1 MRNAKEPSAKISFGC
16 GFAALC
22 KSVLHREKIRRLTRM
37 AGYVIANVV
46 WKDSES
52 LAVYKR
58 LMPSSVEKYGGRFL
72 VRGGAVEVLEGEW
85 SPALVVIEFPT
96 VEQARQWYSSE
107 EYRPA
112 LEIRQRAAD
121 NELLIVEGTAPP
133 AL

>member
-1 MRNAKEPSAKISFGC
+1 
-16 GFAALC
+16 
-22 KSVLHREKIRRLTRM
+22 M

-58 LMPSSVEKYGGRFL
+58 LMPPSVEKYGGRFL
-72 VRGGAVEVLEGEW
+72 VRGGSTEILEGEW

-96 VEQARQWYSSE
+96 VEKARQWYSSD

-112 LEIRQRAAD
+112 LEIRQHSAD

-133 AL
+133 SL

>member
-1 MRNAKEPSAKISFGC
+1 
-16 GFAALC
+16 
-22 KSVLHREKIRRLTRM
+22 M

-58 LMPSSVEKYGGRFL
+58 LMPSSVKKYGGKFL
-72 VRGGAVEVLEGEW
+72 VRGGATEVLEGEW

-96 VEQARQWYSSE
+96 VELARQWYNSE

-121 NELLIVEGTAPP
+121 NELLIVEGLAPP
-133 AL
+133 VL

>member
-1 MRNAKEPSAKISFGC
+1 
-16 GFAALC
+16 
-22 KSVLHREKIRRLTRM
+22 M

-58 LMPSSVEKYGGRFL
+58 LMPPSVGKYGGRFL
-72 VRGGAVEVLEGEW
+72 VRGGSTEILEGEW

-96 VEQARQWYSSE
+96 VEKARQWYSSD

-112 LEIRQRAAD
+112 LEIRQRSAD

-133 AL
+133 SL

>member
-1 MRNAKEPSAKISFGC
+1 
-16 GFAALC
+16 
-22 KSVLHREKIRRLTRM
+22 M

-72 VRGGAVEVLEGEW
+72 VRGGPIEVLEGEW
-85 SPALVVIEFPT
+85 SPALVVIEFAT
-96 VEQARQWYSSE
+96 VERARQWYSSE

-112 LEIRQRAAD
+112 LEIRQRAAE

>member
-1 MRNAKEPSAKISFGC
+1 
-16 GFAALC
+16 
-22 KSVLHREKIRRLTRM
+22 M

-58 LMPSSVEKYGGRFL
+58 LMPPSVEKYGGRFL
-72 VRGGAVEVLEGEW
+72 VRGGSTEILEGKW

-96 VEQARQWYSSE
+96 VEKARQWYSSD

-112 LEIRQRAAD
+112 LEIRQRSAA

-133 AL
+133 SL

>member
-1 MRNAKEPSAKISFGC
+1 
-16 GFAALC
+16 
-22 KSVLHREKIRRLTRM
+22 M
-37 AGYVIANVV
+37 AGYVMANVV

-72 VRGGAVEVLEGEW
+72 ICGGAMEVLEGER

-96 VEQARQWYSSE
+96 VEQARRWYSSE

-112 LEIRQRAAD
+112 LEIRQQAAD

-133 AL
+133 VL

>member
-1 MRNAKEPSAKISFGC
+1 MP
-16 GFAALC
+16 
-22 KSVLHREKIRRLTRM
+22 
-37 AGYVIANVV
+37 GYVIANVV

-72 VRGGAVEVLEGEW
+72 VRGGAMEVLEGAW
-85 SPALVVIEFPT
+85 SPALVVMEFPT
-96 VEQARQWYSSE
+96 VEQARRWYNSE

-121 NELLIVEGTAPP
+121 NELLIVEGTTPP
-133 AL
+133 IL